1 MVDIPSDIELAA
13 RLVLAMVLGA
23 VVGFEREVNDQPA
36 GLRTHIAV
44 SLGAC
49 LFAIVSAYGFH
60 EFAVI
65 DRQTSYQID
74 VTRVASQIVSGM
86 GFLGAGAIIKY
97 GPNVRGLTTAASLW
111 VAAAIG
117 LAVALGSYMVAL
129 VTTAL
134 VIVSLALLTLPKRWI
149 EQRLAKHRADVVIV
163 KVADEGDAASV
174 VAALAAVDGIG
185 IEALEIE
192 RTEIGV
198 SISLRATRR
207 AKGDLA
213 TMVAPI
219 ADRPDV
225 TSVEVG

>member
-1 MVDIPSDIELAA
+1 VVDLPSGLELAA
-13 RLVLAMVLGA
+13 RLVLALVLGA

-49 LFAIVSAYGFH
+49 LFALISAYGFT
-60 EFAVI
+60 EFEVSG
-65 DRQTSYQID
+65 RQTSYQVD

-117 LAVALGSYMVAL
+117 LAVAVGSYTLAL
-129 VTTAL
+129 VTTGL
-134 VIVSLALLTLPKRWI
+134 VIMSLALLAFPKRWI
-149 EQRLAKHRADVVIV
+149 ERRLATSRADVVVV
-163 KVADEGDAASV
+163 KVGEDGDAGSV
-174 VAALAAVDGIG
+174 VAALAAIDDIG

-198 SISLRATRR
+198 SISLRAKKRP
-207 AKGDLA
+207 KGDLA

-225 TSVEVG
+225 TSIEVG

>member
-1 MVDIPSDIELAA
+1 MVDLPSDLELAA
-13 RLVLAMVLGA
+13 RLVLALVLGA

-49 LFAIVSAYGFH
+49 LFAIVSAYGFT
-60 EFAVI
+60 EFEVA

-117 LAVALGSYMVAL
+117 LAVALGSYTLAL
-129 VTTAL
+129 VTTVL
-134 VIVSLALLTLPKRWI
+134 VLASLALLTLPKRWI
-149 EQRLAKHRADVVIV
+149 GERLARHRADVVIV
-163 KVADEGDAASV
+163 KVADDGDAGSV
-174 VAALAAVDGIG
+174 VAALAAIDGIG

-198 SISLRATRR
+198 SISLRAKRR
-207 AKGDLA
+207 AKGQLA